1 MKDKRLTKV
10 TLTTTVEIINF
21 YNSTQHSFN
30 IKAIILFILDFPLYL
45 NDCPVLLL
53 TFELHT

>member
-30 IKAIILFILDFPLYL
+30 IKAIILFILDL